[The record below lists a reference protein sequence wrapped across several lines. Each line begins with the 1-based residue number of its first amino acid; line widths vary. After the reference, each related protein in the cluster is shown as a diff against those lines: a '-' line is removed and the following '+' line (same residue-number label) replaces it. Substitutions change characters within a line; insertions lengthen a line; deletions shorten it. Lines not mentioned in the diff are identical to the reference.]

1 VQIKFEN
8 CDRLLPKVFIKD
20 DIFNDLYLSWKD
32 LLVIKLLGKK
42 IGFYQLNTRLKNLWK
57 LTGGFE
63 LMDVANGFFMVKFGL
78 EMDKTKVINEGP
90 WTVFDHHL
98 AVSH

>member
-1 VQIKFEN
+1 MERFTCHQASWQ
-8 CDRLLPKVFIKD
+8 KD
-20 DIFNDLYLSWKD
+20 WI
-32 LLVIKLLGKK
+32 
-42 IGFYQLNTRLKNLWK
+42 LWK

-78 EMDKTKVINEGP
+78 EVDKTKVINEGP

>member
-1 VQIKFEN
+1 MTSTFHGKI
-8 CDRLLPKVFIKD
+8 
-20 DIFNDLYLSWKD
+20 YLSSSF
-32 LLVIKLLGKK
+32 LEKLK

-78 EMDKTKVINEGP
+78 EVDKTKVINEGP
-90 WTVFDHHL
+90 WMVFDHHL